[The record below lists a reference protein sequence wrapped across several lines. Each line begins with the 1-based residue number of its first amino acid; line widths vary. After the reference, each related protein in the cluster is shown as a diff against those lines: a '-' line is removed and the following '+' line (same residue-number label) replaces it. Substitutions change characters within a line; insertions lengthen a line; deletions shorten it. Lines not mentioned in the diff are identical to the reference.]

1 MSAAG
6 IEARLRRIEDK
17 ADIED
22 LVVLYGF
29 VMDERD
35 LDGVR
40 RLFAEDATL
49 RSHDGVFAASGLDQ
63 ILQTY
68 QGRFD
73 ALGPTNHVSHGHV
86 VRFDSGN
93 PDIALGLV
101 AGHAEVVRNDEPM
114 LVALRYRDVYRRTEA
129 GWRFQDRLMGY
140 MYYASVRD
148 YAEALQGPLSVRAY
162 GDKRQAHWP
171 EALYGP
177 SVPAWLG
184 DFLR

>member
-73 ALGPTNHVSHGHV
+73 VLGPTNHVSHGHV

-93 PDIALGLV
+93 PDIARGLV

-140 MYYASVRD
+140 MYYASVRN

-184 DFLR
+184 DFLS